1 MKKVIS
7 TPNAPKAVGPYS
19 QAIEVNGTIYIS
31 GQVPVNPATGNI
43 PETIEEQTTQS
54 LENIGAILKEAGC
67 SYDNVVKTTVLLDD
81 MNNFAAMN
89 AIYAKYFEKD
99 MPARACYQVAKL
111 PLGVKVEIESIAVK

>member
-31 GQVPVNPATGNI
+31 GQIPVNPATGNI

-67 SYDNVVKTTVLLDD
+67 SYD
-81 MNNFAAMN
+81 
-89 AIYAKYFEKD
+89 
-99 MPARACYQVAKL
+99 
-111 PLGVKVEIESIAVK
+111 